1 MQQWFPACPL
11 SFFLPSLSLLS
22 LCSLLPSLFPLLFL
36 CFMQSLINHMATATH
51 RTSLRPIKCIS
62 SFHLSIYLPPTPLTR
77 PPPLSAPHCTSVRL
91 VRACCVLYVLQLAWQ
106 QRGRRR
112 RLRWWRQCP
121 TGFPIWSHISATC
134 SHCVSING
142 GNNNNNYDILLM
154 LSANSYCMSHLT
166 AQTRPHTQSH
176 THILFGTHSIFHIF
190 TFCQFSICALSC
202 LQKEMKLKRKRQ

>member
-1 MQQWFPACPL
+1 
-11 SFFLPSLSLLS
+11 
-22 LCSLLPSLFPLLFL
+22 
-36 CFMQSLINHMATATH
+36 MQSLINHMATATH

-106 QRGRRR
+106 QRRRR
-112 RLRWWRQCP
+112 RRRRWWRQCP

-142 GNNNNNYDILLM
+142 GNNNYDILLM

-166 AQTRPHTQSH
+166 AQTRPHTHSRTHTYFLAHTAFSTFSH
-176 THILFGTHSIFHIF
+176 FVSFPFAH
-190 TFCQFSICALSC
+190 
-202 LQKEMKLKRKRQ
+202 